1 METRLMSQT
10 VTTAVYENIGDH
22 DVRREIINHPAFM
35 AAGTFVPSR
44 SEERLVLELHDGF
57 TAIMSEGTA
66 WITYRGHKGRT
77 IECCHTRRLEDT
89 AKFVAWA
96 VECGEGLKA
105 LLEE

>member
-1 METRLMSQT
+1 
-10 VTTAVYENIGDH
+10 
-22 DVRREIINHPAFM
+22 
-35 AAGTFVPSR
+35 
-44 SEERLVLELHDGF
+44 
-57 TAIMSEGTA
+57 MSEGTA